1 MYVVYLLFY
10 AIGGVFVC
18 YYVCVKSTKCG
29 RYYIYSFASGEGR
42 LILFFINHIIAY
54 FLV

>member
-1 MYVVYLLFY
+1 MYVVCLLFY

-29 RYYIYSFASGEGR
+29 RFYSFASGEGR
-42 LILFFINHIIAY
+42 LFY
-54 FLV
+54 FTIK